1 MATKIVDLNALDSAL
16 SAFEGYVMRKS
27 SDLPLI
33 FHGTIATKPATVS
46 NASAVASAEILYCT
60 TDHRFYARNGSSYYN
75 NWPGRDLYQHLATGN
90 AYSKLYYKS
99 TTNGYELYTIDSAG
113 GLVKIPADYYN
124 KSEMDTKLAAK
135 ANTSTTYTKTEVD
148 TKLAAKAN
156 TSTTYT
162 KTEVDTKLAAKAN
175 TADVYTKTTADSTFM
190 KTANY
195 PVMTEAEAIAL
206 VNELFA

>member
-1 MATKIVDLNALDSAL
+1 MATKIVDSNALDSAL
-16 SAFEGYVMRKS
+16 SAVEGFVMRKS

-46 NASAVASAEILYCT
+46 NGSALASAEILYCT
-60 TDHRFYARNGSSYYN
+60 ADHRFYAKNGTTYYN
-75 NWPGRDLYQHLATGN
+75 NWGSRDLYQHLTTGN
-90 AYSKLYYKS
+90 AYRKLFYKS

-124 KSEMDTKLAAK
+124 KSEM
-135 ANTSTTYTKTEVD
+135 D

>member
-1 MATKIVDLNALDSAL
+1 MPTKIVDSTALDSAL
-16 SAFEGYVMRKS
+16 SAVESFVMKKS

-33 FHGTIATKPATVS
+33 FHGTLASKPAVATQ
-46 NASAVASAEILYCT
+46 SAANNFEIHFCT
-60 TDHRFYARNGSSYYN
+60 ADHRFYAKIGTTYYS
-75 NWPGRDLYQHLATGN
+75 NWPGRDLYQHSTTGN
-90 AYSKLYYKS
+90 AYRKLYYKS

-113 GLVKIPADYYN
+113 VLVKIPSDYYN
-124 KSEMDTKLAAK
+124 
-135 ANTSTTYTKTEVD
+135 KTEVD

-175 TADVYTKTTADSTFM
+175 TADVYNKTTADSTFM

-195 PVMTEAEAIAL
+195 PIMTEAEAIAL